1 MDSFQ
6 CNSLWLSY
14 LHNNQLC
21 FIAGTH
27 SLRRTYT
34 MCIAVCAVLTTTNAA
49 ADYPERPVRVIVAS
63 GAGGGADVGTRI
75 VAGEL
80 SRQTGKQFIVDNRP
94 GATGLIGTE
103 LIARATPDGY
113 TIGQGNIGTLATNR
127 SILPK
132 LPYDPDRDIKFISQY
147 AVTPNILVVAPS
159 LPIKTVRELI
169 DQARKSPGKLLF
181 ASNGNG
187 GTLHLTGELFKRM
200 TGTQITH
207 VPYKTAQQATT
218 DLIGG
223 QVHLMFDNASSVG
236 VHVKAERV
244 RGIAVTT
251 GKRIPTYPDL
261 PTVAESGVPNFE
273 VTSWGGFVAPSG
285 VPPAII
291 NRLNMEINK
300 ALVTSTVKEKFGAL
314 GIIPTGGTPEEFAA
328 HVKREVVKWAEVI
341 KGASIK
347 AD

>member
-1 MDSFQ
+1 MESLQ
-6 CNSLWLSY
+6 CNSSWLSHLY
-14 LHNNQLC
+14 NNQLR
-21 FIAGTH
+21 FAAGTH

-34 MCIAVCAVLTTTNAA
+34 MCIAICAVLTTTTAA

-103 LIARATPDGY
+103 LIVRATPDGY
-113 TIGQGNIGTLATNR
+113 TIGQGNTGTLATNR

-132 LPYDPDRDIKFISQY
+132 LPYDPDRDIQFISQY

-159 LPIKTVRELI
+159 LPVKSVRELI
-169 DQARKSPGKLLF
+169 DHARKNPGKLLF

-187 GTLHLTGELFKRM
+187 GLLHLTGELFKRM
-200 TGTQITH
+200 TGTQIIH
-207 VPYKTAQQATT
+207 VPYKTAPQAIT

-223 QVHLMFDNASSVG
+223 QVHLMFDNASSAT

-251 GKRIPTYPDL
+251 SKRIPAFPDL

-273 VTSWGGFVAPSG
+273 VVTWGGFIAPSG
-285 VPPAII
+285 VTPAII
-291 NRLNMEINK
+291 NRLNLEINK
-300 ALVTSTVKEKFGAL
+300 ALATAVVKEKFGGL
-314 GIIPTGGTPEEFAA
+314 GLIPTGSSPEEFAA
-328 HVKREVVKWAEVI
+328 HVRREVVKWTEVI
-341 KGASIK
+341 KGANIK